1 MRIHEVCQATGLTKK
16 AINWYEEQ
24 GLIAVPTDENG
35 YRDFQDAD
43 IQKLKEIGLLRSL
56 GLSAKEIETVLRAS
70 DKPAALKT
78 IQAQKQRALEAQQ
91 FQVELL
97 GKLSQ
102 NYTPD
107 AIEQL
112 RQEWNSA
119 PIGQKLQSAFP
130 GFFGRVLFQH
140 FLPYLQEPIRTEEQ
154 QNAYQTILTFLDGL
168 ELQIP
173 LAIRIA
179 DRLWG
184 EAYDRLAFDPNAGI
198 NRLLNASEA
207 ELEAFKKTVLQ
218 EARKRRK
225 WTARLNPF
233 LRAHQT
239 LRRRLAEAG
248 YYDVF
253 LPKLRILSAT
263 YAEYM
268 DRLQA
273 LNCTVC
279 EEQGIHMDERGRI
292 TIEE

>member
-1 MRIHEVCQATGLTKK
+1 MRIHQVCQATGLTKK

-24 GLIAVPTDENG
+24 GLIAIPTDENG

-70 DKPAALKT
+70 DKPAVLKA
-78 IQAQKQRALEAQQ
+78 IQAQKQSALEAQP

-102 NYTPD
+102 NYTSD
-107 AIEQL
+107 TIEQL

-239 LRRRLAEAG
+239 LRRRLTEAG

-263 YAEYM
+263 YA
-268 DRLQA
+268 
-273 LNCTVC
+273 
-279 EEQGIHMDERGRI
+279 
-292 TIEE
+292 

>member
-24 GLIAVPTDENG
+24 GLIAIPTDENG

-112 RQEWNSA
+112 RQEWNLSLIHIS
-119 PIGQKLQSAFP
+119 PE
-130 GFFGRVLFQH
+130 R
-140 FLPYLQEPIRTEEQ
+140 
-154 QNAYQTILTFLDGL
+154 N
-168 ELQIP
+168 
-173 LAIRIA
+173 
-179 DRLWG
+179 
-184 EAYDRLAFDPNAGI
+184 GI
-198 NRLLNASEA
+198 NRIPAQLLD
-207 ELEAFKKTVLQ
+207 EL
-218 EARKRRK
+218 RKNIQVMH
-225 WTARLNPF
+225 LHHGDP
-233 LRAHQT
+233 L
-239 LRRRLAEAG
+239 
-248 YYDVF
+248 
-253 LPKLRILSAT
+253 
-263 YAEYM
+263 
-268 DRLQA
+268 
-273 LNCTVC
+273 
-279 EEQGIHMDERGRI
+279 
-292 TIEE
+292 

>member
-1 MRIHEVCQATGLTKK
+1 MRIHEVCPATGLTKK

-24 GLIAVPTDENG
+24 GLIAIPTDENG

-154 QNAYQTILTFLDGL
+154 QNAYQTILAFLDGL

-233 LRAHQT
+233 LHAHQT
-239 LRRRLAEAG
+239 LRRRLTEAG
-248 YYDVF
+248 
-253 LPKLRILSAT
+253 
-263 YAEYM
+263 
-268 DRLQA
+268 
-273 LNCTVC
+273 
-279 EEQGIHMDERGRI
+279 
-292 TIEE
+292 